1 MTAIVQVCA
10 YLLLLQTLSTILGKY
25 VYVSERMTW
34 NDAQSYCREFYT
46 DLAPAVND
54 EELRKL
60 REISNYAFS
69 FWTGLVKGDTD
80 QNKWMW
86 SGGGEASAILW
97 GIGQPDD
104 QTNEDAGLMV
114 NYRIYNAN
122 RLHLHP
128 FFCFDAIV
136 VRERASWEEALEHC
150 REIHSD
156 LASVT
161 SQTDMLLIQAELDKS
176 PFTEHVW
183 VGLRF
188 FPGGWRWTDKE
199 QLTYEVW
206 TGAERPLCPAARH
219 NCGTLKVMGW
229 MPSDDIDTSDIL
241 GTNDTLVGV
250 SLGRTDF
257 WQESEWEVHDCEQ
270 RLYFVC
276 Y

>member
-10 YLLLLQTLSTILGKY
+10 YLLLLQTLSTILGK
-25 VYVSERMTW
+25 
-34 NDAQSYCREFYT
+34 
-46 DLAPAVND
+46 
-54 EELRKL
+54 
-60 REISNYAFS
+60 
-69 FWTGLVKGDTD
+69 
-80 QNKWMW
+80 
-86 SGGGEASAILW
+86 
-97 GIGQPDD
+97 
-104 QTNEDAGLMV
+104 
-114 NYRIYNAN
+114 IYNAN

-199 QLTYEVW
+199 
-206 TGAERPLCPAARH
+206 H
-219 NCGTLKVMGW
+219 
-229 MPSDDIDTSDIL
+229 DDIDTSDIL

-270 RLYFVC
+270 RLYFVSTSKMFSK
-276 Y
+276 